1 MTTPNTQPEQ
11 EMIEVRIACVVDE
24 HGNYCAGG
32 WKHPSDYIHQANFD
46 GLADCLIG
54 TTREVFITARIPKPT
69 IPEIAAENVEVADG

>member
-1 MTTPNTQPEQ
+1 MTTPSTQPEQ

-24 HGNYCAGG
+24 HGNYCGGG
-32 WKHPSDYIHQANFD
+32 WKYSSHIDHQGDFD

-69 IPEIAAENVEVADG
+69 IPEIAAESVEVSE